1 MLLRKVLFAILV
13 LSLFSG
19 CVGKSSKVLVEKEKL
34 YKYAS
39 MKDGI
44 LHLDIDKSRHDSLMI
59 DLSMICDTLI
69 YVPLETNKKC
79 LLGNHLNEFFIDGD
93 DIFLQMNLAAY
104 RFKMNGD
111 FVCQFG
117 KLGRGPGE
125 YSCTGLAINTDDKRV
140 YSKANY
146 RHRLYEF
153 DYSGKF
159 LSSKIKTHDWQNDM
173 LYSPLDK
180 TLLYSYNYSLT
191 TDKDIKTDYNML
203 TAFDLKGK
211 KKYSLESKYF
221 PNKFFVEGTG
231 GRIHIP
237 GSTKYIFDNSLYF
250 QELASDTIFKKEKDT
265 IVPHIVL
272 NNYDFRKPFNSLMF
286 NTKSKSRMMWMM
298 DGHPKF
304 PSKVRG
310 ESSRYIF
317 IDYYSEPSY
326 VYDKKERTL
335 SCVDYYKEEVEGDKP
350 GEKKTLQY
358 VYRNDMDGIN
368 HIESSWIINN
378 QYLLSKI
385 PAIDFLD
392 NLDKLKASKNVSQK
406 YLSILEKI
414 AEGLTEESNPVMMLA
429 RLKK

>member
-1 MLLRKVLFAILV
+1 MIMKQYTSLLRKTLFAILV
-13 LSLFSG
+13 LSLFYG
-19 CVGKSSKVLVEKEKL
+19 CVGKSSKLIVENEKQ

-69 YVPLETNKKC
+69 YIPLETNKKC
-79 LLGNHLNEFFIDGD
+79 LLGNHLNEFFVDGD
-93 DIFLQMNLAAY
+93 DIFIHMDLAAY
-104 RFKMNGD
+104 RFKMNGN

-146 RHRLYEF
+146 RHRIYEF

-159 LSSKIKTHDWQNDM
+159 LSSKVKTSDWQNDM
-173 LYSPLDK
+173 FYSPFDK
-180 TLLYSYNYSLT
+180 TLLYSYSYSLS
-191 TDKDIKTDYNML
+191 TDKDLKTDYNIL
-203 TAFDLKGK
+203 TAYDLKGK
-211 KKYSLESKYF
+211 EKYILKSKYF
-221 PNKFFVEGTG
+221 PEKFFVEGTG
-231 GRIHIP
+231 ARIHVT
-237 GSTKYIFDNSLYF
+237 GSTKYIYDNSLYF
-250 QELASDTIFKKEKDT
+250 QEFASDTIFKKDKDT
-265 IVPHIVL
+265 IVPYIVL
-272 NNYDFRKPFNSLMF
+272 NNYDFRKHLKSSMF
-286 NTKSKSRMMWMM
+286 HTKAKANSRMMWSY
-298 DGHPKF
+298 DRHPRF

-335 SCVDYYKEEVEGDKP
+335 SCVNYYKEEVEGDKP

-358 VYRNDMDGIN
+358 VYRNDMDGVN
-368 HIESSWIINN
+368 HIESSWIVNN
-378 QYLLSKI
+378 KYLLSKI
-385 PAIDFLD
+385 PALDFLD
-392 NLDKLKASKNVSQK
+392 NLDKLKASKN
-406 YLSILEKI
+406 
-414 AEGLTEESNPVMMLA
+414 ESEIPFYT
-429 RLKK
+429 